1 MVGEIARNGKSKYF
15 EAREARI
22 LANRNCKKKIGVREA
37 RTLDLTHN
45 FSYETYALANFPSM
59 LMYWFGVNLNWNI
72 KEFH

>member
-1 MVGEIARNGKSKYF
+1 MAKANILRRERLEFLQTGIA
-15 EAREARI
+15 
-22 LANRNCKKKIGVREA
+22 KKKFGVREA

>member
-1 MVGEIARNGKSKYF
+1 MAKANILRRERLEFLQTGIAK
-15 EAREARI
+15 
-22 LANRNCKKKIGVREA
+22 KKKIGVREA

>member
-1 MVGEIARNGKSKYF
+1 MAKANILRRERLEFLQTGIA
-15 EAREARI
+15 
-22 LANRNCKKKIGVREA
+22 KKKNWGERGSA